1 MINNHFILLLQV
13 GYLKFEG
20 FELAV
25 NEGKLSVNYGFLSLL
40 SIILVVFLNFND
52 NFENC
57 MDTKP
62 ITAKQSNKND
72 DVLAGDWGQMFLL
85 IQFASIL

>member
-25 NEGKLSVNYGFLSLL
+25 NEGKLSVNYGFL
-40 SIILVVFLNFND
+40 
-52 NFENC
+52 
-57 MDTKP
+57 
-62 ITAKQSNKND
+62 
-72 DVLAGDWGQMFLL
+72 
-85 IQFASIL
+85 

>member
-25 NEGKLSVNYGFLSLL
+25 NEGKLSVNCDFL
-40 SIILVVFLNFND
+40 
-52 NFENC
+52 
-57 MDTKP
+57 
-62 ITAKQSNKND
+62 
-72 DVLAGDWGQMFLL
+72 
-85 IQFASIL
+85 